1 MIGNYI
7 NIDYDK
13 LPRRKQEEVKEPE
26 KDYSS
31 IGKLL
36 QHPQYKDI
44 IGLYTGKS
52 KAEPVISMADAYAL
66 TPKASMGFEGPYAPG
81 GGGGGSIAPMVG
93 AGAASTLG
101 AKALKNLRN
110 RKAEEPQLDASP
122 KVEEKPEVGIEGEAK
137 EAELE
142 KGIEENL
149 QTQFFNTLKDL
160 DINLDD
166 LKKFTE
172 LYNSGLLDENS
183 SAELFGGLSKDDPDY
198 QELVDLLKQIIRKYP
213 DIVEYINPNDMHD
226 DNDDNDDNDD
236 DNALKRFVNKAR
248 EIFKNKKEK
257 LGKDFN
263 KFEKT
268 DPKAKRN
275 MDIAKNKANI
285 EKKYDYVDRSKMDS
299 SVNRYDASKA
309 KTDSITREKP
319 QFEKAESE
327 IQNRPDY
334 KSNSERVDAYRN
346 WNKMQKGTEVETP
359 WGKDKIAPWNK

>member
-52 KAEPVISMADAYAL
+52 KAEPVVSMADAYAL
-66 TPKASMGFEGPYAPG
+66 TPNTSIGVEGPYASG
-81 GGGGGSIAPMVG
+81 GGGGGRIAPMVG
-93 AGAASTLG
+93 VGAASTLG

-110 RKAEEPQLDASP
+110 KKAEEPQLGTSP
-122 KVEEKPEVGIEGEAK
+122 KVEEEPEAGIEGEAE
-137 EAELE
+137 EAKLDN
-142 KGIEENL
+142 GIEGNL
-149 QTQFFNTLKDL
+149 QTQFFDALKDL
-160 DINLDD
+160 DISLDD
-166 LKKFTE
+166 LKKLTE
-172 LYNSGLLDENS
+172 LYNNGLLDDS
-183 SAELFGGLSKDDPDY
+183 SVELFGGLSKDDPDY

-226 DNDDNDDNDD
+226 DDNNDDNDDE

-248 EIFKNKKEK
+248 EIFKNRKEK

-268 DPKAKRN
+268 DPKTKRN

-299 SVNRYDASKA
+299 GVNKYDASKA
-309 KTDSITREKP
+309 KTENITREKP

-334 KSNSERVDAYRN
+334 KSNSERADIYRN
-346 WNKMQKGTEVETP
+346 WNKMQKGTEIKTP
-359 WGKDKIAPWNK
+359 WDKDKVSPWNK